1 MGFET
6 PSFQFLHSGSLWVV
20 HLHSQ
25 HKKPTLMELQVTM
38 ATENK
43 RTFEYLSLLEQE
55 IVIRFMNLN
64 IFLGE
69 MRIKEELLQQ

>member
-1 MGFET
+1 
-6 PSFQFLHSGSLWVV
+6 
-20 HLHSQ
+20 
-25 HKKPTLMELQVTM
+25 MELQVTM
-38 ATENK
+38 ATVNK

-64 IFLGE
+64 IFLGK